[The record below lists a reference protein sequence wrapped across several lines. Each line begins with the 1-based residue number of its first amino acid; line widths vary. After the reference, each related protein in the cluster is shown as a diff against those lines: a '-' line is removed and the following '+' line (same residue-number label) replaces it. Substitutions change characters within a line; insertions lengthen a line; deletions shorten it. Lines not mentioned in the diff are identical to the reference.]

1 MTRLY
6 FLGSL
11 LCCSGLL
18 AAQSSDPA
26 DSTIWKDITLEDVV
40 VTAQYAP
47 SHPSRAVHQVRVIE
61 ALDIQQQGLNNLAEV
76 LTNQLNLRVSSDPFL
91 GNGLRIQGIGGENV
105 QILIDGVPVIGR
117 VDGNIDLSQINL
129 QNVERIELIEG
140 AMSVQYGSNASGGVV
155 NIITKKSQA
164 KRFQLESQNQYEDV
178 GILNNSLSLG
188 WQSERIF
195 ASVRGSRFHSQFAP
209 EDSLRLFRDVEL
221 PSGETI
227 RQKKTPWNPK
237 TQYGVDGTL
246 RYFFTDSVNATYQY
260 RFFDEVLTSF
270 GEVRRPQFRPYAFD
284 DHFRTRRQDHSL
296 SLEAYIRPRFYLQ
309 STTAYNRYGR
319 ESRTER
325 LDFEND
331 STSLV
336 DGAQDTS
343 IFTSFLHRSTL
354 GYLGKGKWSGQF
366 GLEVFHETG
375 SGGRI
380 IDSTS
385 SPINRATLTN
395 YAAWLSLQY
404 EPWNGFVFQGNL
416 RYGYN
421 TKYDHPLVPSFN
433 AKLNLLPEL
442 TLTMSYALGFRA
454 PSLKEL
460 YFNFIDINHFIV
472 GNPELK
478 AEQSHNA
485 MLSLAYR
492 TDIRQE
498 HEFNVEAKAFLNNIR
513 DRIVLAEFAPIQFNY
528 QNIDQFNT
536 RGFNLIAQYAFLNH
550 LRLKS
555 GFAYTFLSNPFSE
568 SFSTQRF
575 TGLPELQ
582 NELHAR
588 IPLLETDL
596 VVVHRYFGRQVR
608 FFENGADEL
617 EQGFVGQYHLLN
629 LTLSRSFW
637 ADRVFLSAGVK
648 NLLDTRDVPI
658 NGQGDSGAHSSA
670 GSAQLIG
677 WGRTYFLRLNLS
689 LGF

>member
-1 MTRLY
+1 MIRL
-6 FLGSL
+6 FLLSI
-11 LCCSGLL
+11 CFSCSVWL
-18 AAQSSDPA
+18 AAQPSEPA
-26 DSTIWKDITLEDVV
+26 DSIWQRITMEDVV

-47 SHPSRAVHQVRVIE
+47 SHPSQAVHQIRVIE

-117 VDGNIDLSQINL
+117 QGGNIDLSQINL

-155 NIITKKSQA
+155 NIITRKSQG
-164 KRFQLESQNQYEDV
+164 KRFQVESQNQYENA

-188 WQSERIF
+188 WQSDKLY
-195 ASVRGSRFHSQFAP
+195 ASIRGSRFHSQFAP
-209 EDSLRLFRDVEL
+209 EDSLRLFETVEL
-221 PSGETI
+221 PSGETF
-227 RQKKTPWNPK
+227 RRKKTPWNPK

-246 RYFFTDSVNATYQY
+246 RYFITDSFNLTYQY

-270 GEVRRPQFRPYAFD
+270 GEVRRPQFRPYAID
-284 DHFRTRRQDHSL
+284 DYFQTQRRDHSL
-296 SLEAYIRPRFYLQ
+296 SLEAYIKPRFYLQ
-309 STTAYNRYGR
+309 STTAYNCYDR

-325 LDFEND
+325 LDFDND

-343 IFTSFLHRSTL
+343 IFTSLLHRSTL
-354 GYLGKGKWSGQF
+354 GYLGSGKWSGQL

-375 SGGRI
+375 TGGRI

-385 SPINRATLTN
+385 SPTDRATLTN

-404 EPWNGFVFQGNL
+404 EPWSGFVFQGNL

-421 TKYDHPLVPSFN
+421 TKYDHPLVPSFH
-433 AKLNLLPEL
+433 AKMNLLPEL
-442 TLTMSYALGFRA
+442 NLTMSYALGFRA

-460 YFNFIDINHFIV
+460 YFNFIDINHFII
-472 GNPELK
+472 GNPELR
-478 AEQSHNA
+478 AEKSHNA
-485 MLSLAYR
+485 MLSLAYQA
-492 TDIRQE
+492 DIRPE
-498 HEFNVEAKAFLNNIR
+498 HEFSLEAKAFLNNIR

-536 RGFNLIAQYAFLNH
+536 RGFNLIGQYAFLNH
-550 LRLKS
+550 LQLKS
-555 GFAYTFLSNPFSE
+555 GFAYTFLYNPYSE
-568 SFSTQRF
+568 SFDTKSY

-582 NELHAR
+582 NELHGH
-588 IPLLETDL
+588 IPFLETDL

-608 FFENGADEL
+608 FFENGDGLL
-617 EQGFVGQYHLLN
+617 EQGFIGQYHLLN
-629 LTLSRSFW
+629 LSLSRSFW
-637 ADRVFLSAGVK
+637 SDRLFLSAGVK
-648 NLLDTRDVPI
+648 NLLDTQDVPI
-658 NGQGDSGAHSSA
+658 NGQGDGGAHGSA
-670 GSAQLIG
+670 GNTQLLG
-677 WGRTYFLRLNLS
+677 WGRTYFVRLNLS
-689 LGF
+689 VGF